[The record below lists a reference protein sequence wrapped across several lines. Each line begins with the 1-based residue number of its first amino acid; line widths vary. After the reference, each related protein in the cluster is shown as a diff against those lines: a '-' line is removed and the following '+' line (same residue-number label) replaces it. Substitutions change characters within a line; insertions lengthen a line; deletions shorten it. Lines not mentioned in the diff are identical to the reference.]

1 MKVQWI
7 IIALMSAGLAIAQEP
22 STTPSSQQPKNETPP
37 QPPPDGVRGEMRP
50 PLPPPGDRGDM
61 RPPPPP
67 LRDGEPGGPD
77 GRSTDRHMMMRG
89 AAPMDFDTA
98 LRREMG
104 HHSEALKEF
113 AEPLKDR
120 IEQARKLYQEKRFEE
135 GRDMLR
141 GIAMQ
146 AREMNELKR
155 RDPERFR
162 QQQQMAEMERQT
174 VELGQKIRRA
184 TDEDIKKAAGTELKE
199 VLTKLFDLRQQERER
214 SLQQLEREVKEVRAA
229 LEKRK
234 AKRDEM
240 IQRRFDQLTGKTELM
255 EW

>member
-1 MKVQWI
+1 MKLQWI
-7 IIALMSAGLAIAQEP
+7 LIALMSAGLAVAQEP
-22 STTPSSQQPKNETPP
+22 PAPPPQPKDEARPE
-37 QPPPDGVRGEMRP
+37 PPPDGARGEMRP
-50 PLPPPGDRGDM
+50 PLPPPAGDRGDM

-77 GRSTDRHMMMRG
+77 GRGLDRRMPMRG
-89 AAPMDFDTA
+89 AAPMDFEVA

-104 HHSEALKEF
+104 HHAEAFKEF

-120 IEQARKLYQEKRFEE
+120 IELARKLYQEKRFEE

-184 TDEDIKKAAGTELKE
+184 TDEDIKKAAATELKE

-214 SLQQLEREVKEVRAA
+214 NLQQLEREVKEVREA